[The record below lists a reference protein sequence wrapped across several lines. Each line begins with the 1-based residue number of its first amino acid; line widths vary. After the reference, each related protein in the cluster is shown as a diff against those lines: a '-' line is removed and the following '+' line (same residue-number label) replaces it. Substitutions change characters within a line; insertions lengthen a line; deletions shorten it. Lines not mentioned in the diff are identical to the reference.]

1 MRNVM
6 RHVMRRGCDKTRGCG
21 QALAG
26 GGAGGAASG
35 CAQRS
40 QARQPGENAAAS
52 WRPAHDTAWRAQ
64 PHLHPHRSL
73 PACLCF
79 EDRTGTMVVGGAL
92 NDADAATA
100 SRIGLLHASVSASD
114 LDEAIERQLYLL
126 AKAGPNAQ
134 REAKQLALRVGGN
147 DVAQAERLDASN
159 AELIARLRISEEGQH
174 GLAAFLDKRAPR
186 WVAAV

>member
-1 MRNVM
+1 MRNVMRDAMRNVM

-92 NDADAATA
+92 WRPAARDRFRIGA
-100 SRIGLLHASVSASD
+100 SRADPTAHA
-114 LDEAIERQLYLL
+114 LPC
-126 AKAGPNAQ
+126 GPCVRCLPSQA
-134 REAKQLALRVGGN
+134 VGHN
-147 DVAQAERLDASN
+147 
-159 AELIARLRISEEGQH
+159 
-174 GLAAFLDKRAPR
+174 
-186 WVAAV
+186 